1 MPIETAIEQEAIADS
16 LLGPP
21 THVVG
26 TNPETGNASLITLE
40 NAGLEAQEL
49 PEVDEEEAAPAYLDR
64 QEWQGAEREEDSAAD
79 ERDELPEEL
88 QELQYEVRDEL
99 ARQLAQ
105 EQGQKDVTQ
114 NEVTQNPSAA
124 QQPTANAALEQID
137 TIIEASGLNAP
148 ERTAE
153 CASSFC
159 SALGLRED
167 QTAMDAQGF
176 SNTMDRVTV
185 SAASVA
191 NAVMSGRLQSV
202 PPVSVEAGQALAKDF
217 LGSFGVD
224 SRLLPARNAQQLG
237 QLFFDSD
244 VNIIATGE
252 HLGWPEDASA
262 VNDLGMA
269 MHFAQRLMT
278 AFGGNP
284 KSVDPAAAL
293 RLADWRYGMVRST
306 LMATAQRPAGGAR
319 QAGSG
324 RTVGHRVA
332 SGTGLSSSSG
342 TGRGRSR
349 FQTNQDLFD
358 HEAEEIYKTEHGRL

>member
-1 MPIETAIEQEAIADS
+1 MSIETTIEQEAIADS

-26 TNPETGNASLITLE
+26 TNPQTGNASLITLE

-49 PEVDEEEAAPAYLDR
+49 PEVDDEEAAPAYLER
-64 QEWQGAEREEDSAAD
+64 QEWQAAERDPDRDQDSESD

-99 ARQLAQ
+99 AKQLAL
-105 EQGQKDVTQ
+105 EQAA
-114 NEVTQNPSAA
+114 QNPNALE
-124 QQPTANAALEQID
+124 QTPNAALEQID

-167 QTAMDAQGF
+167 QTAIDPQGF

-191 NAVMSGRLQSV
+191 SAVMSGRLQSI

-217 LGSFGVD
+217 MGAFGAD
-224 SRLLPARNAQQLG
+224 SRLLPARNAQELG

-252 HLGWPEDASA
+252 HLGWPEQASA

-269 MHFAQRLMT
+269 MHFAQRLMA

-306 LMATAQRPAGGAR
+306 LMATAQRPAGTTK

-324 RTVGHRVA
+324 RTPAQRLH
-332 SGTGLSSSSG
+332 SGTGQ
-342 TGRGRSR
+342 GRSR

-358 HEAEEIYKTEHGRL
+358 SEAEEIYRIEHGRL

>member
-26 TNPETGNASLITLE
+26 TNPHTGNASLITLE

-49 PEVDEEEAAPAYLDR
+49 PEVGEEEAAPAYLDR
-64 QEWQGAEREEDSAAD
+64 QEWHGAERDDSESD

-99 ARQLAQ
+99 AKQLAQ
-105 EQGQKDVTQ
+105 EQAQ
-114 NEVTQNPSAA
+114 NANS
-124 QQPTANAALEQID
+124 QPTTNAAMQEID

-148 ERTAE
+148 ERIAE
-153 CASSFC
+153 CASSF
-159 SALGLRED
+159 SSVLGLRED
-167 QTAMDAQGF
+167 QAPTDPQGF

-191 NAVMSGRLQSV
+191 NAVMSGRLQSI

-217 LGSFGVD
+217 MGAFGAD
-224 SRLLPARNAQQLG
+224 SRLLPARNAQELG

-269 MHFAQRLMT
+269 MHFAQRLMA

-284 KSVDPAAAL
+284 KSVDPVAAL

-306 LMATAQRPAGGAR
+306 LMATAQRQTGTRPGLKPQGLENRYAALKGR
-319 QAGSG
+319 SSQA
-324 RTVGHRVA
+324 
-332 SGTGLSSSSG
+332 
-342 TGRGRSR
+342 GRGRSR

-358 HEAEEIYKTEHGRL
+358 SEAEEIYRIEHGRL

>member
-1 MPIETAIEQEAIADS
+1 MPIETAVEQEAIADS

-26 TNPETGNASLITLE
+26 TNPETGNASLMTLE

-49 PEVDEEEAAPAYLDR
+49 PEIDDEEAAPAYLDR
-64 QEWQGAEREEDSAAD
+64 PEWHGAERDSAAD

-99 ARQLAQ
+99 ARQLAE
-105 EQGQKDVTQ
+105 EQAQ
-114 NEVTQNPSAA
+114 NEVTQNDVTQNPRAA
-124 QQPTANAALEQID
+124 QSTNAALEQID
-137 TIIEASGLNAP
+137 TIIEASGLNTP
-148 ERTAE
+148 ERTTE

-167 QTAMDAQGF
+167 RTAMDPQGF

-202 PPVSVEAGQALAKDF
+202 PPVSVEAGQALAKDL

-224 SRLLPARNAQQLG
+224 SRLLPARSAQQLG

-269 MHFAQRLMT
+269 MHFAQRLIA

-306 LMATAQRPAGGAR
+306 LMATAQRPAGTAR
-319 QAGSG
+319 HAGSG
-324 RTVGHRVA
+324 RTQGHRLA
-332 SGTGLSSSSG
+332 SG
-342 TGRGRSR
+342 TGRGTSR
-349 FQTNQDLFD
+349 FHTNQDLFD
-358 HEAEEIYKTEHGRL
+358 SEAEEIYRIEHGRL

>member
-1 MPIETAIEQEAIADS
+1 MPIETSIEQEAIADS

-21 THVVG
+21 THVLG
-26 TNPETGNASLITLE
+26 TNPQTGNASLMTLE
-40 NAGLEAQEL
+40 NAGLEAVEL
-49 PEVDEEEAAPAYLDR
+49 PEVDDEEAAPGYLELE
-64 QEWQGAEREEDSAAD
+64 EWQGAERDNSESD

-99 ARQLAQ
+99 ARQLAREQAAPNSSAGQQTPNPALQ
-105 EQGQKDVTQ
+105 E
-114 NEVTQNPSAA
+114 
-124 QQPTANAALEQID
+124 ID
-137 TIIEASGLNAP
+137 TIIEASGLNTP

-191 NAVMSGRLQSV
+191 NAVMSGRMQSL
-202 PPVSVEAGQALAKDF
+202 PPVSMEAGQALAKDF
-217 LGSFGVD
+217 LDAFGVD
-224 SRLLPARNAQQLG
+224 SRLLPARNAQELG

-252 HLGWPEDASA
+252 QLGWPDDASA

-269 MHFAQRLMT
+269 MHFAQRLMA

-284 KSVDPAAAL
+284 RSVDPAAAL

-319 QAGSG
+319 QTGYG
-324 RTVGHRVA
+324 RTQGHRLH
-332 SGTGLSSSSG
+332 SGTGLSFP
-342 TGRGRSR
+342 GRGRSR

-358 HEAEEIYKTEHGRL
+358 SEAEEIFRIEHGRL

>member
-1 MPIETAIEQEAIADS
+1 MPIETAMEQEAIADS

-26 TNPETGNASLITLE
+26 TNPQTGNASLITLE

-49 PEVDEEEAAPAYLDR
+49 PEVDDEEAAPGYLDR
-64 QEWQGAEREEDSAAD
+64 QEWPAAEGDQEWHAAGRDDSAAD

-99 ARQLAQ
+99 AKQLAQ
-105 EQGQKDVTQ
+105 EQAG
-114 NEVTQNPSAA
+114 QNPNALE
-124 QQPTANAALEQID
+124 QTPNAALEQID

-167 QTAMDAQGF
+167 QTTMDPQGF

-202 PPVSVEAGQALAKDF
+202 PPVSVEAGQALAKD
-217 LGSFGVD
+217 LMGSFGVD
-224 SRLLPARNAQQLG
+224 SRLLPARGAQELG

-269 MHFAQRLMT
+269 MHFAQRLMA

-293 RLADWRYGMVRST
+293 RLADWRYAMVRST
-306 LMATAQRPAGGAR
+306 LMATAQRPAGTAR

-324 RTVGHRVA
+324 RTPAHRLA
-332 SGTGLSSSSG
+332 SG

-358 HEAEEIYKTEHGRL
+358 SEAEEIYRIEHGRL

>member
-26 TNPETGNASLITLE
+26 TNPQTGNASLMTLE

-49 PEVDEEEAAPAYLDR
+49 PEVDDEEAAPAYLDR
-64 QEWQGAEREEDSAAD
+64 AEWQGAEGDEGWHAAGRDSAAD

-88 QELQYEVRDEL
+88 RELQYEVRDEL
-99 ARQLAQ
+99 ARQLAE
-105 EQGQKDVTQ
+105 EQAGQSP
-114 NEVTQNPSAA
+114 NA
-124 QQPTANAALEQID
+124 QATPNAALQEID

-202 PPVSVEAGQALAKDF
+202 PPVSVEAGQALAKD
-217 LGSFGVD
+217 LMGSFGVD
-224 SRLLPARNAQQLG
+224 SRLLPAQNAQQLG

-252 HLGWPEDASA
+252 HFGWPEDASA

-269 MHFAQRLMT
+269 MHFAQRLMA

-306 LMATAQRPAGGAR
+306 LMATAQRPAGTAR
-319 QAGSG
+319 QAGNA
-324 RTVGHRVA
+324 RTRGNRLA
-332 SGTGLSSSSG
+332 SGTGLRSG
-342 TGRGRSR
+342 MGRGGSR

-358 HEAEEIYKTEHGRL
+358 SEAEEVYRIEHGRL